1 MQNEGQKEKRAWKFK
16 EKKTYTGNGKQ
27 NFTLLESQKQRKE
40 RMHKAIF
47 EKNMAENFPNVKI
60 DIMPE
65 MQDICKHQENTYKE
79 NPPRDIRYKR

>member
-1 MQNEGQKEKRAWKFK
+1 
-16 EKKTYTGNGKQ
+16 
-27 NFTLLESQKQRKE
+27 
-40 RMHKAIF
+40 MHKAIF